1 MRKGNF
7 VGTYKGNEFW
17 PLDPRVEEV
26 DVIDI
31 AHSLSQICRFN
42 GHTLHF
48 WSIAQ
53 HSLLVEQ
60 VIKEYLNWDSPLT
73 RLYGLLHDASEAYIS
88 DICRPVKKYLQDY
101 LEIEG
106 KIERAILEYFQI
118 ADKLTSKD
126 MELVIKADNI
136 VLALEGRKL
145 MKSRDYWNI
154 SQLWK
159 PEYEPL
165 LKYIDSSNISD
176 VEQRFIEKCK
186 ALTNEL
192 GINISWEV

>member
-1 MRKGNF
+1 MRKGDF

>member
-1 MRKGNF
+1 MRKGDF

-31 AHSLSQICRFN
+31 AHSLSQISRFN

-88 DICRPVKKYLQDY
+88 DICRPVKKYLKDY
-101 LEIEG
+101 LEIED

-176 VEQRFIEKCK
+176 VEQRFIERCK

>member
-1 MRKGNF
+1 VRKGDF